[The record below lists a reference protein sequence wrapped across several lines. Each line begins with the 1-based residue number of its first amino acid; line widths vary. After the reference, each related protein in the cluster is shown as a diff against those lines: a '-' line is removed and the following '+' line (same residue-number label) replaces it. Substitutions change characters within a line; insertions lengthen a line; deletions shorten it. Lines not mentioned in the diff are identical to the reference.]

1 MPQQFII
8 LIVAAMA
15 LLVMVGAS
23 FLSGRGSLDSIK
35 SKPVGDGQHGTAR
48 WATPKEIGKTFHRV
62 PFHAAQWRR
71 GENLPAV
78 QGLVLGSQGKK
89 GNVTALVDSDDI
101 HCLMIGA
108 AGVGKT
114 AFFLYP
120 NLEYACACG
129 MSFLALDTKGDL
141 ARNYGAIAEKY
152 YGYQVSIIDLR
163 NPTRSDGFNFLTLA
177 NAYMDQAVE
186 HPDDLAARAK
196 AEKYAKILSKTIIS
210 PDGDSGSYGQNA
222 FFYDSAEGLLTAV
235 ILLLAEFLPPKEI
248 DGAMQERRHIVS
260 VFKLVQ
266 DLLEP
271 SGTKGK
277 SCFQVLMGR
286 LPPEHKARW
295 FAGAALNTSEQA
307 MASVLSTVLSRLNA
321 FLDTELEQTICF
333 DSPIDAESF
342 ASRKSAIFLVLPEE
356 DQTKNFMAGLM
367 IQNLSHELFSV
378 ADENGGKL
386 KNRVVLFCDEFGTMP
401 PFDVLSLFSAGRSR
415 KLTMLPI
422 IQSLAQLEKNYG
434 KEGSEI
440 IQDNCQDTIFGGFAP
455 NSQTAD
461 VLSRALGNYTVQSG
475 SISRSKGENSQSL
488 QMSERALMTPDE
500 LKSIPKGEFVV
511 MKTGAHPMR
520 TRLRLFL
527 DWGITFGEPYQ
538 MPEHGQRKVYY
549 AGRQE
554 LEAAIIQRFW
564 TEPEAEADEKARP
577 PYRGR
582 AGQREDRH
590 NRQQGQAGPP
600 LATIPDCVKKQDGPP
615 LGEGG

>member
-8 LIVAAMA
+8 IIFAAAA
-15 LLVMVGAS
+15 LLVIGGVS
-23 FLSGRGSLDSIK
+23 FLSRQGSLDNIK

-48 WATPKEIGKTFHRV
+48 WATEKEISKTFHPI
-62 PFHAAQWRR
+62 PFHPDQWRQ
-71 GENLPAV
+71 GKNLPKV

-89 GNVTALVDSDDI
+89 GKITALVDSDDI

-141 ARNYGAIAEKY
+141 ARNYGTIAEKY

-177 NAYMDQAVE
+177 NTCMDQAVK

-222 FFYDSAEGLLTAV
+222 FFYDSAEGLLTAA
-235 ILLLAEFLPPKEI
+235 ILLLAEFLPPREI
-248 DGAMQERRHIVS
+248 DGQPRERRHIVS

-271 SGTKGK
+271 SDVKGK
-277 SCFQVLMGR
+277 SRFQVLMNR
-286 LPPEHKARW
+286 LPSEHKARW

-342 ASRKSAIFLVLPEE
+342 ASKKSAIFLVLPEE

-415 KLTMLPI
+415 RLTMLPI

-461 VLSRALGNYTVQSG
+461 VLSKALGSYTVQSG
-475 SISRSKGENSQSL
+475 YVSRSKGEDTRTL
-488 QMSERALMTPDE
+488 QMGERALMTPDE

-511 MKTGAHPMR
+511 MKTGSHPMR

-538 MPEHGQRKVYY
+538 IPEHGQRKVYY

-554 LEAAIIQRFW
+554 LEDAIMQRFW
-564 TEPEAEADEKARP
+564 IGPVQTEDSYPA
-577 PYRGR
+577 
-582 AGQREDRH
+582 
-590 NRQQGQAGPP
+590 QQGPSEKRPREHSLGLSQESKPMA
-600 LATIPDCVKKQDGPP
+600 ARVKKPHS
-615 LGEGG
+615 GEGKTNSRG